1 MKKADILIRNGCVV
15 DPFRDIQAVGTIAIA
30 DGRIVDA
37 AEYTGAEQEVDA
49 SGCLVCPGL
58 IDFHVH
64 VTSNISDMATD
75 PMMVSFP
82 NGVTTLAEGGS
93 AGTANYEAFR
103 AFSMMLPVRI
113 KVMLHVCPEGNIT
126 AQHHENQN
134 PAYWDKKR
142 IHRYF
147 DKYADQIFGLKIRMD
162 CRCLDGLGIDPLVR
176 AIELA
181 EEVGCPLICH
191 TTNPPVPM
199 NELIKYFRPGDVF
212 THIYHGTAPTILD
225 ENGKLIDGILQ
236 AQKRGVLLDA
246 SNGRMNFSNRVAQT
260 AIKAGLLPDII
271 STDLTASTAFIDNK
285 NVVSLPF
292 LMSKYL
298 AFGLPLK
305 EVIRRVTEIPAR
317 TLQMLPEIGTL
328 AIGSCADVTILRL
341 LERTQIFKDLSGDSF
356 EGNSLLKPE
365 MTIREGI
372 AVYRQID
379 F

>member
-1 MKKADILIRNGCVV
+1 MKKAAILIRNGCVV
-15 DPFRDIQAVGTIAIA
+15 DPSRDIQAVGTIAIA
-30 DGRIVDA
+30 DGHIVDA

-64 VTSNISDMATD
+64 VSTIVSDMATD
-75 PMMVSFP
+75 PMMISFP
-82 NGVTTLAEGGS
+82 NGVTTLVDAGS
-93 AGTANYEAFR
+93 TGTANYEVFR
-103 AFSMMLPVRI
+103 ASSILVPVRI
-113 KVMLHVCPEGNIT
+113 KAMLHVCPEGNIT
-126 AQHHENQN
+126 AQHHENQD
-134 PAYWDKKR
+134 PAFWDKKR
-142 IHRYF
+142 IYRF
-147 DKYADQIFGLKIRMD
+147 MDKYADQIIGLKIRMD
-162 CRCLDGLGIDPLVR
+162 CRVLDNLGIDPLVR

-181 EEVGCPLICH
+181 EKIGCPVICH

-199 NELIKYFRPGDVF
+199 NKLIEYFRPGDVF

-225 ENGKLIDGILQ
+225 ENGKLIDGIIQ

-246 SNGRMNFSNRVAQT
+246 SNGRMNFSNRVAQV

-271 STDLTASTAFIDNK
+271 STDLTASSAFVDNK

-298 AFGLPLK
+298 ALGLPLK

-317 TLQMLPEIGTL
+317 TLHMLPEIGTL
-328 AIGSCADVTILRL
+328 ATGACADVTILRL
-341 LERTQIFKDLSGDSF
+341 LERSQQFIDISGDCF
-356 EGNSLLKPE
+356 EGNKLLKPE
-365 MTIREGI
+365 MTIREGVT
-372 AVYRQID
+372 VYRQID